1 MSQFDYDL
9 FVIGAGSGGVR
20 AARIAGGHGAKVAI
34 AEEYRVGGTCVIRGC
49 VPKKLFVY
57 ASHFADELEDAAG
70 FGWTVEGARFDWATL
85 RDNVQKEVSR
95 LQGLY
100 GQTLGNAGVTV
111 YNARARFI
119 DPHTLDVGGERV
131 TARKILVA
139 TGAAPVTPDF
149 PGAELGFTSNEAFHL
164 EQLPK
169 RILVYGGGYIATE
182 FAGIFHGLGVEV
194 TQAFRAS
201 TILRGWDEE
210 LRARLQE
217 IYAQKGIHMRGGA
230 SIARLDKAEGEN
242 GDIIRATMT
251 DGEVI
256 ETDAVMY
263 AIGRKPNVE
272 GLGLEAAGVKTA
284 ENGAIVVSA
293 DSQTS
298 CAHIYAVGDVTDR
311 IQLTPVA
318 IKEGHAFSDTVF
330 GGKHWKADHRLV
342 PSAVFSQPPLASVGL
357 DEDTARNEGHEIRV
371 FRSDF
376 RPMKFTLS
384 GRQERT
390 LCKLV
395 VDANTDRVL
404 GAHMLGPDAPEIIQA
419 IAIAVK
425 LGATKAQFDQTVA
438 VHPTAAEEFVLM
450 R

>member
-1 MSQFDYDL
+1 
-9 FVIGAGSGGVR
+9 
-20 AARIAGGHGAKVAI
+20 
-34 AEEYRVGGTCVIRGC
+34 
-49 VPKKLFVY
+49 
-57 ASHFADELEDAAG
+57 DAAG

-139 TGAAPVTPDF
+139 TGAVPVTPDF

-217 IYAQKGIHMRGGA
+217 IYAQKGI
-230 SIARLDKAEGEN
+230 
-242 GDIIRATMT
+242 
-251 DGEVI
+251 
-256 ETDAVMY
+256 
-263 AIGRKPNVE
+263 
-272 GLGLEAAGVKTA
+272 
-284 ENGAIVVSA
+284 
-293 DSQTS
+293 
-298 CAHIYAVGDVTDR
+298 
-311 IQLTPVA
+311 
-318 IKEGHAFSDTVF
+318 
-330 GGKHWKADHRLV
+330 
-342 PSAVFSQPPLASVGL
+342 
-357 DEDTARNEGHEIRV
+357 
-371 FRSDF
+371 
-376 RPMKFTLS
+376 
-384 GRQERT
+384 
-390 LCKLV
+390 
-395 VDANTDRVL
+395 
-404 GAHMLGPDAPEIIQA
+404 
-419 IAIAVK
+419 
-425 LGATKAQFDQTVA
+425 
-438 VHPTAAEEFVLM
+438 
-450 R
+450 

>member
-20 AARIAGGHGAKVAI
+20 AARIAGSHGAKVAI

-57 ASHFADELEDAAG
+57 ASHFAEELEDAAG
-70 FGWTVEGARFDWATL
+70 FGWTIEGARFDWPRL
-85 RDNVQKEVSR
+85 RDAVQNEVSR

-100 GQTLGNAGVTV
+100 GNTLGNAGVTV
-111 YNARARFI
+111 YNARATFI
-119 DPHTLDVGGERV
+119 DKHTLNVGGETV
-131 TARKILVA
+131 TARKILIA
-139 TGAAPVTPDF
+139 TGATPVVPNF

-164 EQLPK
+164 ETLPK
-169 RILVYGGGYIATE
+169 RVLVYGGGYIATE
-182 FAGIFHGLGVEV
+182 FAGIFHGLGAEV
-194 TQAFRAS
+194 TQAFRGA

-210 LRARLQE
+210 LRTKLQD
-217 IYAQKGIHMRGGA
+217 IYSNKGIHMRGGA
-230 SIARLDKAEGEN
+230 SIARLDKQ
-242 GDIIRATMT
+242 GDVILATMT
-251 DGEVI
+251 DGAVI

-263 AIGRKPNVE
+263 AIGRRPNVD
-272 GLGLEAAGVKTA
+272 GLGLEHAGVKTA
-284 ENGAIVVSA
+284 DNGAIIVSA

-318 IKEGHAFSDTVF
+318 IKEGHAFADTLF
-330 GGKHWKADHRLV
+330 GGKHWAADHRLV

-357 DEDTARNEGHEIRV
+357 DEDAARSEGHDIRV
-371 FRSDF
+371 FRSEF
-376 RPMKFTLS
+376 RPMKFTLA

-395 VDANTDRVL
+395 VDAATDKVL

-419 IAIAVK
+419 VAIAVK

>member
-20 AARIAGGHGAKVAI
+20 AARIASAHGAKVAI

-57 ASHFADELEDAAG
+57 ASHYAEELEDAAS
-70 FGWTVEGARFDWATL
+70 FGWTVEGARFDWPTL
-85 RDNVQKEVSR
+85 RDNVQREVSR

-100 GQTLGNAGVTV
+100 GQTLAKAGVSV
-111 YNARARFI
+111 YDARATFL
-119 DPHTLDVGGERV
+119 DPHTLDVGGQRV

-139 TGAAPVTPDF
+139 TGATPVIPDF
-149 PGAELGFTSNEAFHL
+149 PGADLGFTSNEAFHL
-164 EQLPK
+164 ERLPK
-169 RILVYGGGYIATE
+169 RILIYGGGYIATE

-194 TQAFRAS
+194 TQAFRGV

-210 LRARLQE
+210 LRTRLQD
-217 IYAQKGIHMRGGA
+217 IYVQKGIHMRGGA
-230 SIARLDKAEGEN
+230 SIARLDRD
-242 GDIIRATMT
+242 GDVIRATMT
-251 DGEVI
+251 DGAVI

-263 AIGRKPNVE
+263 AIGRRPNID
-272 GLGLEAAGVKTA
+272 GLGLDKANVKTR
-284 ENGAIVVSA
+284 ENGAILVDA
-293 DSQTS
+293 NSQTS

-330 GGKHWKADHRLV
+330 GGKHWTADHTRV

-357 DEDTARNEGHEIRV
+357 DEDTARKEGHEIRV
-371 FRSDF
+371 FRSEF
-376 RPMKFTLS
+376 RPMKFTLA

-395 VDANTDRVL
+395 VDVKTDWVL

-419 IAIAVK
+419 VAIAVK

>member
-20 AARIAGGHGAKVAI
+20 AARIAGSHGAKVAI

-57 ASHFADELEDAAG
+57 ASHFAEELEDAAG
-70 FGWTVEGARFDWATL
+70 FGWTVEGARFDWPRL
-85 RDNVQKEVSR
+85 RDAVQNEVSR

-100 GQTLGNAGVTV
+100 GNTLGNAGVTV
-111 YNARARFI
+111 YNARATFI
-119 DPHTLDVGGERV
+119 DKHTLNVGGETV
-131 TARKILVA
+131 TARKILIA
-139 TGAAPVTPDF
+139 TGATPVVPNF

-164 EQLPK
+164 ETLPK
-169 RILVYGGGYIATE
+169 RVLVYGGGYIATE
-182 FAGIFHGLGVEV
+182 FAGIFHGLGAEV
-194 TQAFRAS
+194 TQAFRGA

-210 LRARLQE
+210 LRTKLQD
-217 IYAQKGIHMRGGA
+217 IYVQKGIHMRGGA
-230 SIARLDKAEGEN
+230 SIARLDKQ
-242 GDIIRATMT
+242 GDVILATMT
-251 DGEVI
+251 DGAVI

-263 AIGRKPNVE
+263 AIGRRPNVD
-272 GLGLEAAGVKTA
+272 GLGLEHAGVKTA
-284 ENGAIVVSA
+284 DNGAIIVSA

-318 IKEGHAFSDTVF
+318 IKEGHAFADTLF
-330 GGKHWKADHRLV
+330 GSKHWVADHRLV

-357 DEDTARNEGHEIRV
+357 DEDAARSEGHDIRV
-371 FRSDF
+371 FRSEF
-376 RPMKFTLS
+376 RPMKFTLA

-395 VDANTDRVL
+395 VDAATDKVL

-419 IAIAVK
+419 VAIAVK

>member
-20 AARIAGGHGAKVAI
+20 AARIASAHGAKVAI

-57 ASHFADELEDAAG
+57 ASHYAEELEDAAS
-70 FGWTVEGARFDWATL
+70 FGWTVEGARFDWPTL
-85 RDNVQKEVSR
+85 RDNVQREVSR

-100 GQTLGNAGVTV
+100 GQTLAKAGVSV
-111 YNARARFI
+111 YDARATFL
-119 DPHTLDVGGERV
+119 DPHTLDVGGQRV

-139 TGAAPVTPDF
+139 TGATPVIPDF
-149 PGAELGFTSNEAFHL
+149 PGADLGFTSNEAFHL
-164 EQLPK
+164 ERLPK
-169 RILVYGGGYIATE
+169 RILIYGGGYIATE

-194 TQAFRAS
+194 TQAFRGV

-210 LRARLQE
+210 LRTRLQD
-217 IYAQKGIHMRGGA
+217 IYVQKGIHMRGGA
-230 SIARLDKAEGEN
+230 SIARLDRD
-242 GDIIRATMT
+242 GDVIRATMT
-251 DGEVI
+251 DGAVI

-263 AIGRKPNVE
+263 AIGRRPNID
-272 GLGLEAAGVKTA
+272 GLGLDKANVKTR
-284 ENGAIVVSA
+284 ENGAILVDA
-293 DSQTS
+293 NSQTS

-330 GGKHWKADHRLV
+330 GGKHWTADHTRV

-357 DEDTARNEGHEIRV
+357 DEDTAQKEGHEIRV
-371 FRSDF
+371 FRSEF
-376 RPMKFTLS
+376 RPMKFTLA

-395 VDANTDRVL
+395 VDVKTDRVL

-419 IAIAVK
+419 VAIAVK